1 MIHNISKYFTSLS
14 PSSPAESDATK
25 ILNDCIEKCINLEY
39 EGQSINQ
46 NISDAAS
53 ISTILKFRF
62 FFFCKNAKGMI
73 MEIDKQQ
80 QISQK
85 EALSR
90 MNEEKMCFLLD
101 MIEDDIDE
109 WQLYQSAFQNYFS
122 VEQVVVSTY
131 HQLLIQDLR
140 LIVNNFNSNPS
151 LSLSKDFF
159 DLAQR
164 IKRFNEIFVAKYQ
177 R

>member
-1 MIHNISKYFTSLS
+1 
-14 PSSPAESDATK
+14 
-25 ILNDCIEKCINLEY
+25 
-39 EGQSINQ
+39 
-46 NISDAAS
+46 
-53 ISTILKFRF
+53 
-62 FFFCKNAKGMI
+62 